1 MSRLL
6 CLVQFWPLFVT
17 QRYAFGERGSRDN
30 CLHMLPLKQS
40 EQRADQSAGCQ
51 FHPTEMII
59 YGDTRKPFKL
69 VDWNVCGMST
79 FSLVLFLR
87 ERKGVEFKTYL
98 DKFRGEKEE
107 GEKAY

>member
-1 MSRLL
+1 MASE
-6 CLVQFWPLFVT
+6 VGNIQNTFQVT
-17 QRYAFGERGSRDN
+17 WRIECNF
-30 CLHMLPLKQS
+30 
-40 EQRADQSAGCQ
+40 
-51 FHPTEMII
+51 
-59 YGDTRKPFKL
+59 
-69 VDWNVCGMST
+69 CGMST